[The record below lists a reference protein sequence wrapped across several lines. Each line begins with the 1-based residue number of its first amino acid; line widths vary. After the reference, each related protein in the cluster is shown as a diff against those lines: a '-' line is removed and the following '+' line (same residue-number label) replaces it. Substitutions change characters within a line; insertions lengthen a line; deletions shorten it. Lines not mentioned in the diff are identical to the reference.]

1 MRDRIAERSDGIPLY
16 AVETIRTLVDQGRL
30 ERSHDGRYRVV
41 DDRPLELSVPASLT
55 ALIAARLDA
64 LTPAART
71 LVRNLSVHGMTFT
84 RSGAGAL
91 SGGLDE
97 AALDELLSDL
107 VHRDVLSVRAD
118 PLSPRRGEYQ
128 FNQALLQ
135 TVAYDTLS
143 KPERRSLH
151 TAAAEHLRAS
161 LPDEGDEVV
170 DLVAAHYL
178 AAMRAGSPDDA
189 EGQDLR
195 RLAFD
200 AYQRAG
206 DRAERLGATVT
217 AKAAL
222 EHAAEL
228 ADRRRR
234 QPPSS
239 WSARRTWPMARAR
252 AHGGIAT
259 RSRAAA
265 AAHEA
270 PATRATHAGCRRWRA
285 G

>member
-1 MRDRIAERSDGIPLY
+1 M
-16 AVETIRTLVDQGRL
+16 
-30 ERSHDGRYRVV
+30 
-41 DDRPLELSVPASLT
+41 
-55 ALIAARLDA
+55 
-64 LTPAART
+64 
-71 LVRNLSVHGMTFT
+71 RNLSVLGMTFT

-97 AALDELLSDL
+97 ATLEELLSDL

-228 ADRRRR
+228 ATAGADAAELLERAAYLAYGGR
-234 QPPSS
+234 S
-239 WSARRTWPMARAR
+239 SARRHRGSVQGGRGRA
-252 AHGGIAT
+252 T
-259 RSRAAA
+259 QP
-265 AAHEA
+265 
-270 PATRATHAGCRRWRA
+270 PATTRNARRMRAMASWMNRPS
-285 G
+285 